1 LAAFQSSPHCLF
13 VIALAAPLA
22 VSANAPASRMAEKA
36 IPIVFVIMASSFPIG
51 SVRHSLAW
59 RQSLP
64 DFAANRRGRAF
75 IGLAP
80 LNPK

>member
-1 LAAFQSSPHCLF
+1 
-13 VIALAAPLA
+13 
-22 VSANAPASRMAEKA
+22 MAEKA
-36 IPIVFVIMASSFPIG
+36 IPIVFVIMASPFRFG

-75 IGLAP
+75 IGLTP
-80 LNPK
+80 LNPE